1 MGMTRI
7 LHWTDMHMRLQL
19 PGTAKDPSRL
29 SRKVPALLERL
40 QDRILTHA
48 PDVLV
53 LSGDLLDVPASVING
68 KTPDERSL
76 SDWLSDVRSDL
87 IFIKEW
93 LLAVGIPFVVVP
105 GNNDD
110 EKSFA
115 EVFSGYGS
123 PNDIAGLRFFC
134 FWDRLSTE
142 QQPIRDKFN
151 AALFHEAI
159 SGDEH
164 ERTQVHVQHYM
175 IHPPVFAKNKHY
187 QYTTAVDLKKSIDQS
202 GRVLAVLSGHY
213 HPGTLVEEKVLHSGA
228 PAFCEK
234 PFSYRVYD
242 LDEQLPAR
250 VETCILDN

>member
-1 MGMTRI
+1 MTRI
-7 LHWTDMHMRLQL
+7 LHWTDMHMRRQL

-29 SRKVPALLERL
+29 SRNVPALLERL
-40 QDRILTHA
+40 EVKILSHS

-68 KTPDERSL
+68 NSPDERPL
-76 SDWLSDVRSDL
+76 SDWLNDVRSDL
-87 IFIKEW
+87 NFIKEW
-93 LLAVGIPFVVVP
+93 LSAVGVPFVVVP

-115 EVFSGYGS
+115 EVFSGYRFS
-123 PNDIAGLRFFC
+123 NDIAGLRFYC
-134 FWDRLSTE
+134 FWDRLSAE
-142 QQPIRDKFN
+142 QQPIRDRVN
-151 AALFHEAI
+151 EALFQAAI

-164 ERTQVHVQHYM
+164 ECAQVHVQHYM

-187 QYTTAVDLKKSIDQS
+187 QYTTAVDLKKSIHQS

-213 HPGTLVEEKVLHSGA
+213 HPGTLVEGRVLHSGA

-250 VETCILDN
+250 VKTCILDN

>member
-1 MGMTRI
+1 MTRI
-7 LHWTDMHMRLQL
+7 LHWTDMHMRRQL
-19 PGTAKDPSRL
+19 PGTAKDPFRL
-29 SRKVPALLERL
+29 SRNVPALLERL
-40 QDRILTHA
+40 EGKILLHA

-68 KTPDERSL
+68 NSPDERSL
-76 SDWLSDVRSDL
+76 SDWLFDVRSDL
-87 IFIKEW
+87 NFIKEW
-93 LLAVGIPFVVVP
+93 LSAVGTPFVVVP

-115 EVFSGYGS
+115 EVFSGCRS
-123 PNDIAGLRFFC
+123 PVDIAGLRFYC
-134 FWDRLSTE
+134 FWDRLSAE
-142 QQPIRDKFN
+142 QQPIRDKVN
-151 AALFHEAI
+151 AALFQEAI
-159 SGDEH
+159 SDDEH
-164 ERTQVHVQHYM
+164 ECAQVHVQHYM

-187 QYTTAVDLKKSIDQS
+187 QYTTSVDLKKSIDRS

-213 HPGTLVEEKVLHSGA
+213 HPGTLVEGKILHSGA

-242 LDEQLPAR
+242 LDEQSPAR

>member
-1 MGMTRI
+1 
-7 LHWTDMHMRLQL
+7 MHMRRQL
-19 PGTAKDPSRL
+19 PGTAKDPFRL
-29 SRKVPALLERL
+29 SRNVPALLERL
-40 QDRILTHA
+40 EGKILLHA

-68 KTPDERSL
+68 NSPDERSL
-76 SDWLSDVRSDL
+76 SDWLFDVRSDL
-87 IFIKEW
+87 NFIKEW
-93 LLAVGIPFVVVP
+93 LSAVGTPFVVVP

-115 EVFSGYGS
+115 EVFSGCRS
-123 PNDIAGLRFFC
+123 PVDIAGLRFYC
-134 FWDRLSTE
+134 FWDRLSAE
-142 QQPIRDKFN
+142 QQPIRDKVN
-151 AALFHEAI
+151 AALFQEAI
-159 SGDEH
+159 SGDKH
-164 ERTQVHVQHYM
+164 ECAQVHVQHYM

-187 QYTTAVDLKKSIDQS
+187 QYTTSVDLKKSIDRS

-213 HPGTLVEEKVLHSGA
+213 HPGTLVEGKILHSGA

-242 LDEQLPAR
+242 LDEQSPAR